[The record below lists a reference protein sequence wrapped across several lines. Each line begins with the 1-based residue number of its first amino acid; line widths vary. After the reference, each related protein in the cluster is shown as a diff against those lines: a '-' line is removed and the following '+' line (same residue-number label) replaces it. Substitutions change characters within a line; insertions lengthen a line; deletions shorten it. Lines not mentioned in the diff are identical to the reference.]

1 MKLRFRLHTKW
12 LLENQAENICQTF
25 HIELCLP
32 NVLKCSS
39 IDELYACCKPLY
51 KCGWA
56 LISLQKKKG
65 SQSTKIKDNKKL
77 SSRMWS

>member
-56 LISLQKKKG
+56 LISLQKKRFTEHK
-65 SQSTKIKDNKKL
+65 NKRQQKTE
-77 SSRMWS
+77 